1 MKYLLTGGGTGG
13 HVYPAL
19 ALADEIAARQP
30 AASFLYVGLA
40 SKLEAWV
47 VPKRGFPIKFVRSR
61 SCPRSTSPW
70 SWLVFSLTLAV
81 GILQASLLLLRYRP
95 HLILS
100 TGGYVSAPIMF
111 AHGILKNIGCS
122 RSKVFIFEPN
132 AHPGMLNQAAGR
144 MADRIGVAFEQAGRW
159 FDMRRV
165 AVVGYPVRREVLA
178 SDRAV
183 ARKRFG
189 IPPEAPVVLAFGG
202 SGGARAIN
210 EAVID
215 SLPHLLSRPELH
227 LIHITGQY
235 KGADYDA
242 VAETAARLET
252 LSLAPNRADRYHRF
266 SYMETIQDA
275 YSAADLAICRGGMG
289 ALTEIGVCGLP
300 SVIIP
305 LPSAAEDHQAMN
317 AREMERANAAQVIYE
332 EASWREGKIFS
343 RVDGKRLAAKVT
355 ALIDDREKR
364 VAMGKAAATLP
375 HKNSL
380 DLMLA
385 EIENLIL
392 GRRPAPLT
400 LEFPVRAK
408 SVPEDPNAL
417 LRWVSQRI
425 DESNDVNGLDPR
437 ELAYLRH
444 HADRLLVSSAWYETP
459 LGRRNVGIKLVGYL
473 QYVEHVPLLLSILQ
487 DRTRV
492 GPLKRL
498 FGGDFVH
505 GGFLR
510 RNAIEFGI
518 RKLGVAD
525 ETVKDALILALREDP
540 YFEVRAVAARALGEF
555 MGPCVELEERLVEA
569 LDDPYPEVVIEVIGA
584 LGSIAR
590 HEKVL
595 EHLQRFYLHDS
606 WQIRQRVV
614 AVLAQLLERR
624 LVDLDEVA
632 KSADQILMTSP
643 FFSPRFPLKQQLD
656 SLFQQLERAS
666 ASREN
671 QRHTAE
677 Q

>member
-81 GILQASLLLLRYRP
+81 GILQASILLLRYRP

-343 RVDGKRLAAKVT
+343 RVDGRRLAAKVT

-492 GPLKRL
+492 GLLKRL

-555 MGPCVELEERLVEA
+555 MGPCVELEQRLVEA

-632 KSADQILMTSP
+632 KSADLILMTSP

>member
-1 MKYLLTGGGTGG
+1 MRYLLTGGGTGG

-19 ALADEIAARQP
+19 ALADEIATRQP

-40 SKLEAWV
+40 NKLESWV
-47 VPKRGFPIKFVRSR
+47 VPKRGFAIKFVRSR
-61 SCPRSTSPW
+61 PCPRSTSPW
-70 SWLVFSLTLAV
+70 SWLVFSATLAV
-81 GILQASLLLLRYRP
+81 GILQACLLLLRYRP

-111 AHGILKNIGCS
+111 AHGILKTIGCS

-165 AVVGYPVRREVLA
+165 AVVGYPVRRELLA
-178 SDRAV
+178 SDRGE
-183 ARKRFG
+183 ARKRMG
-189 IPPEAPVVLAFGG
+189 IPAGAPVVLAFGG

-210 EAVID
+210 EAVIEA
-215 SLPHLLSRPELH
+215 LPRLLSRAEIH

-242 VAETAARLET
+242 VAATDAGLAALN
-252 LSLAPNRADRYHRF
+252 LAPDRADRYHRF

-275 YSAADLAICRGGMG
+275 YAAADLVICRGGMST
-289 ALTEIGVCGLP
+289 LTEIGLCGLP

-317 AREMERANAAQVIYE
+317 AREMERANAALVIYE
-332 EASWREGKIFS
+332 EASWHEGRVFS
-343 RVDGKRLAAKVT
+343 RVNGKRLADTVT
-355 ALIDDREKR
+355 ALVDDREKR
-364 VAMGKAAATLP
+364 VSMGKAAGKLP

-385 EIENLIL
+385 EIENLIA

-408 SVPEDPNAL
+408 PVPEDPNAL
-417 LRWVSQRI
+417 LRWVRQRL
-425 DESNDVNGLDPR
+425 DKSDGVGCLDPR

-459 LGRRNVGIKLVGYL
+459 MGRRNVGIKLVGYL
-473 QYVEHVPLLLSILQ
+473 QYVEHVPLLLNILR

-492 GPLKRL
+492 GLLKRL

-505 GGFLR
+505 CGFLR

-518 RKLGVAD
+518 RKLGAAD
-525 ETVKDALILALREDP
+525 ERVKEALILALRDDP
-540 YFEVRAVAARALGEF
+540 YFEVRAWAARALGES
-555 MGPCVELEERLVEA
+555 MGPCVELEQHLVDA
-569 LDDPYPEVVIEVIGA
+569 LDDPYPEVIVEVIGA

-590 HEKVL
+590 HAKIL

-614 AVLAQLLERR
+614 AVLAQLFERR
-624 LVDLDEVA
+624 LLELDVVA
-632 KSADQILMTSP
+632 NCAEQILMTSP
-643 FFSPRFPLKQQLD
+643 FFKPHFPLKQELD
-656 SLFQQLERAS
+656 ALFQQLERAS
-666 ASREN
+666 ASRKIR
-671 QRHTAE
+671 RHAAE

>member
-19 ALADEIAARQP
+19 ALADEIAAQQH

-40 SKLEAWV
+40 NKLESWV

-70 SWLVFSLTLAV
+70 SWMVFSATLAV

-95 HLILS
+95 HLIIS

-111 AHGILKNIGCS
+111 AHGILKNIGLS

-178 SDRAV
+178 SDRPV
-183 ARKRFG
+183 ARKQFG
-189 IPPEAPVVLAFGG
+189 IPPEAPVVFAFGG

-215 SLPHLLSRPELH
+215 ALPHLLSRPELH

-242 VAETAARLET
+242 VAETDARLEA
-252 LSLAPNRADRYHRF
+252 LSLAPDRADRYHRF
-266 SYMETIQDA
+266 SYMDTIQDA
-275 YSAADLAICRGGMG
+275 YAVADLVICRGGMST
-289 ALTEIGVCGLP
+289 LTEIGVCGLP

-317 AREMERANAAQVIYE
+317 AREIERANAAQVIYE
-332 EASWREGKIFS
+332 EASWRGGEVFS
-343 RVDGKRLAAKVT
+343 RVDGERLAATVVV
-355 ALIDDREKR
+355 LIDDREKR
-364 VAMGKAAATLP
+364 ADMGKAAAKLP

-380 DLMLA
+380 DLMLV
-385 EIENLIL
+385 EIENLIE

-408 SVPEDPNAL
+408 SVPEEPNAL
-417 LRWVSQRI
+417 LRWVRQRI
-425 DESNDVNGLDPR
+425 DDSNDVNGLDPR
-437 ELAYLRH
+437 DLAYLRH

-473 QYVEHVPLLLSILQ
+473 QYVEHVPLLLSILL

-492 GPLKRL
+492 GLFKRL

-510 RNAIEFGI
+510 RNTIEFGI
-518 RKLGVAD
+518 RKLGAAD
-525 ETVKDALILALREDP
+525 ETVKEALIVALREDP

-555 MGPCVELEERLVEA
+555 MGPCVDLEQRLVEA

-584 LGSIAR
+584 LGSITRNAT
-590 HEKVL
+590 VL
-595 EHLQRFYLHDS
+595 EHLQKFYLHDN

-614 AVLAQLLERR
+614 AVLEQLLERR
-624 LVDLDEVA
+624 LVDLEEVA

-643 FFSPRFPLKQQLD
+643 FFEPHFPLKQQLD
-656 SLFQQLERAS
+656 SLFQQRERAS

-671 QRHTAE
+671 QRHAAE

>member
-47 VPKRGFPIKFVRSR
+47 VPKRGFPIKFVRSC

-165 AVVGYPVRREVLA
+165 AVVGYPVRHEVLA

-242 VAETAARLET
+242 VAETAARLES

-400 LEFPVRAK
+400 LEFPVREK

-473 QYVEHVPLLLSILQ
+473 QYVDHVPLLLSILQ

-492 GPLKRL
+492 GLLKRL

-555 MGPCVELEERLVEA
+555 MGPCVELEQRLVEA

>member
-242 VAETAARLET
+242 VAETAARLES

-492 GPLKRL
+492 GLLKRL

-555 MGPCVELEERLVEA
+555 MDPCVELEQRLVEA

>member
-1 MKYLLTGGGTGG
+1 MYLLTGGGTGG

-19 ALADEIAARQP
+19 ALADEIATRQP
-30 AASFLYVGLA
+30 ASSFLYVGLA
-40 SKLEAWV
+40 NKLESWV

-70 SWLVFSLTLAV
+70 SWFVFAATLAV

-95 HLILS
+95 HLIIS

-111 AHGILKNIGCS
+111 AHGILKNIGLS

-165 AVVGYPVRREVLA
+165 AVVGYPVRRELMEA
-178 SDRAV
+178 DREA

-189 IPPEAPVVLAFGG
+189 IRPEATVVLAFGG

-210 EAVID
+210 EAVLD
-215 SLPHLLSRPELH
+215 SLPYMLSRPELH
-227 LIHITGQY
+227 LIHITGRY

-242 VAETAARLET
+242 VAETDARLKA
-252 LSLAPNRADRYHRF
+252 LSLAPERTDRYHRF
-266 SYMETIQDA
+266 TYMETIQDA
-275 YSAADLAICRGGMG
+275 YAAADLVICRGGMST
-289 ALTEIGVCGLP
+289 LTEIGVCGLP
-300 SVIIP
+300 AVIIP
-305 LPSAAEDHQAMN
+305 LPSAAEDHQAVN
-317 AREMERANAAQVIYE
+317 AREMERAGAAMVIYE
-332 EASWREGKIFS
+332 EASWREGEIFS
-343 RVDGKRLAAKVT
+343 RVDGKHLASKVT
-355 ALIDDREKR
+355 ALVDDHEKR
-364 VAMGKAAATLP
+364 AAMGEAAGKLP

-385 EIENLIL
+385 EIENLIE

-400 LEFPVRAK
+400 LEFPVRAR

-417 LRWVSQRI
+417 LRWVRQRI
-425 DESNDVNGLDPR
+425 DESNNVSGLDSR

-444 HADRLLVSSAWYETP
+444 HADRLLVSSAWYEIP
-459 LGRRNVGIKLVGYL
+459 LGRRNVGIKLVGHL
-473 QYVEHVPLLLSILQ
+473 HYVEQLPLLLSILR

-492 GPLKRL
+492 GLLKRL

-518 RKLGVAD
+518 RKLDEAD
-525 ETVKDALILALREDP
+525 ETVKEALILALREDP
-540 YFEVRAVAARALGEF
+540 YFEVRSMAAKALGEF
-555 MGPCVELEERLVEA
+555 MGPCAELERNLVDA
-569 LDDPYPEVVIEVIGA
+569 LDDPYPEVVVEVIEA
-584 LGSIAR
+584 LGSIAP
-590 HEKVL
+590 HPKVL

-606 WQIRQRVV
+606 WQIRQSVV
-614 AVLAQLLERR
+614 SVLAQLLERR

-632 KSADQILMTSP
+632 KSADQILRTSP
-643 FFSPRFPLKQQLD
+643 FFKPHFPLKQQLD
-656 SLFQQLERAS
+656 SLLQQLERVS

-671 QRHTAE
+671 QRHAAE

>member
-19 ALADEIAARQP
+19 ALADEIAVRQP

-40 SKLEAWV
+40 SKLESWV

-61 SCPRSTSPW
+61 SCPRSRSLW
-70 SWLVFSLTLAV
+70 SWLVFSATLAV
-81 GILQASLLLLRYRP
+81 GILQAALILLRYRP
-95 HLILS
+95 QLIIS
-100 TGGYVSAPIMF
+100 TGGYVSAPVMF

-165 AVVGYPVRREVLA
+165 AVVGYPVRRELLA
-178 SDRAV
+178 SDRAA
-183 ARKRFG
+183 ARSRFG

-202 SGGARAIN
+202 SGGARAVN

-235 KGADYDA
+235 HGADYDA
-242 VAETAARLET
+242 AADTDARIEALSMGAE
-252 LSLAPNRADRYHRF
+252 SADRYHRF
-266 SYMETIQDA
+266 AYMEAIQDA
-275 YSAADLAICRGGMG
+275 YAVADLVICRGGMST
-289 ALTEIGVCGLP
+289 LTEIGICGLP
-300 SVIIP
+300 AVIIP

-317 AREMERANAAQVIYE
+317 AREMERAGAAMVLYE
-332 EASWREGKIFS
+332 GASWREGEISS
-343 RVDGKRLAAKVT
+343 RVDGQRLAIQVA
-355 ALIDDREKR
+355 ALLDDPEKHA
-364 VAMGKAAATLP
+364 AMGKAAAKLP

-380 DLMLA
+380 DPMLA
-385 EIENLIL
+385 EIENLVE

-417 LRWVSQRI
+417 LRWVRQRI
-425 DESNDVNGLDPR
+425 DESDEVAGLEPQ

-444 HADRLLVSSAWYETP
+444 HADRLLVASAWYETP

-473 QYVEHVPLLLSILQ
+473 QYVEHVPLLLSILT

-492 GPLKRL
+492 GLLKRL
-498 FGGDFVH
+498 FGGDYVH

-525 ETVKDALILALREDP
+525 RRVKEVLIHALREDP
-540 YFEVRAVAARALGEF
+540 YFEVRAMAAKALGEF
-555 MGPCVELEERLVEA
+555 MDPCKELEQRLVDA

-584 LGSIAR
+584 LGAIAR
-590 HEKVL
+590 HSQVL
-595 EHLQRFYLHDS
+595 EHLRRFYLDDS

-614 AVLAQLLERR
+614 GVLAQLLERR

-632 KSADQILMTSP
+632 NSAEQILMTSP
-643 FFSPRFPLKQQLD
+643 FFKPHFPLKQQLD
-656 SLFQQLERAS
+656 SLFQQLERA
-666 ASREN
+666 AAGREDRR
-671 QRHTAE
+671 QAAE